1 MSAGDPKT
9 APERWRFT
17 SAGVTRVV
25 AVNDTGRPG
34 TLRYEV
40 DGAAEFHGLTPN
52 DAIARYATATRAF
65 LEVTEI
71 LAPGEPT
78 RAELQARIRDLES
91 TLRSAPEPRRRVIVI
106 VEEPPCE

>member
-1 MSAGDPKT
+1 MGAADPKT
-9 APERWRFT
+9 APERRRFT

-40 DGAAEFHGLTPN
+40 VCGAAFHGLTPN
-52 DAIARYATATRAF
+52 DAIARYATACAF